1 MELGDL
7 ASAPIVEMTLLLGG
21 LLAMASAVVG
31 HKEGNTMGNVLVWV
45 GFIAGAFIL
54 IVGLVAL
61 TIRSGAWPAST
72 IIILFVLGLGLFMH
86 LIKKVK
92 WAALI
97 ALIVGTGIGYGLYQ
111 LAKAINFTWLLD
123 NTIVIVVIAFVI
135 MIIIYAMLKFFE
147 DVVSIAGGIL
157 SFRPIMFIAGVLAM
171 LEGTLLLLNTSITGL
186 LK

>member
-7 ASAPIVEMTLLLGG
+7 ASTPVVEITLLLGG

-31 HKEGNTMGNVLVWV
+31 HKKDNTLGNVLVWV

-61 TIRSGAWPAST
+61 TIKSAAWPAST

-86 LIKKVK
+86 LVKKIK

-97 ALIVGTGIGYGLYQ
+97 ALIVGAGVGYGIYL
-111 LAKAINFTWLLD
+111 LAKAIKFTYLLD
-123 NTIVIVVIAFVI
+123 NTIIIVVIAFVI

-147 DVVSIAGGIL
+147 DIVSIAGGIL
-157 SFRPIMFIAGVLAM
+157 SFRPIMFAAGVLAM
-171 LEGTLLLLNTSITGL
+171 FEGTLLFLDNSMTGL